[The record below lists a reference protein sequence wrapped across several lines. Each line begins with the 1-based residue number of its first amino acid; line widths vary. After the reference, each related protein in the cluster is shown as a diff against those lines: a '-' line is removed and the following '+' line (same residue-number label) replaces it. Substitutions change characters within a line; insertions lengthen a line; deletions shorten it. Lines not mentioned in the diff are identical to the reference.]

1 MKKMTASI
9 AALAIV
15 AAMATASGS
24 QRAAA
29 QDVKIGVVMATTGT
43 FAFVGAPLV
52 NGIKLA
58 NDELAASN
66 FFGSTKVT
74 FLFEHNRSDKQEAIA
89 LINRMATSDNAVMVI
104 GPVSSGEAQAAAPA
118 AVDLKIPIF
127 TTATD
132 PGVLKA
138 GPWIFK
144 STEIAENYMGHLG
157 EVIAKQVK
165 PSACFV
171 VTIRDNEGYV
181 RQSNVFRDT
190 IKAGGV
196 KIAGEESIVA
206 ADSDFSA
213 LSTKIASS
221 GADCL
226 FMSTP
231 PAQGANLV
239 LQVKQA
245 GGLAG
250 KAILVG
256 NTGMTSDQ
264 YVKTGGKAL
273 DNTYIPA
280 DFLPTGVN
288 DLARSFIDKYTK
300 TYNTAPD
307 GWAAIGYSMT
317 RVVANAIKNAG
328 ANITRESLRDAMM
341 KTKDVPVAIGDGT
354 FTIDADRVPHY
365 GTAVIVLRDGK
376 WGKP

>member
-1 MKKMTASI
+1 
-9 AALAIV
+9 
-15 AAMATASGS
+15 
-24 QRAAA
+24 
-29 QDVKIGVVMATTGT
+29 
-43 FAFVGAPLV
+43 
-52 NGIKLA
+52 
-58 NDELAASN
+58 
-66 FFGSTKVT
+66 
-74 FLFEHNRSDKQEAIA
+74 
-89 LINRMATSDNAVMVI
+89 
-104 GPVSSGEAQAAAPA
+104 
-118 AVDLKIPIF
+118 
-127 TTATD
+127 
-132 PGVLKA
+132 
-138 GPWIFK
+138 
-144 STEIAENYMGHLG
+144 MGHLG

-165 PSACFV
+165 PNACFV

-213 LSTKIASS
+213 LSTKVAAS

-231 PAQGANLV
+231 PAQGANIV

-264 YVKTGGKAL
+264 YVKTGGKAI

-288 DLARSFIDKYTK
+288 DLAKSFIDKYTK
-300 TYNTAPD
+300 TYKTAPD

-328 ANITRESLRDAMM
+328 PNVTRESLRDAML
-341 KTKDVPVAIGDGT
+341 KTKDVPVVIGDGT
-354 FTIDADRVPHY
+354 FSIDADRVPHY

-376 WGKP
+376 WDKP